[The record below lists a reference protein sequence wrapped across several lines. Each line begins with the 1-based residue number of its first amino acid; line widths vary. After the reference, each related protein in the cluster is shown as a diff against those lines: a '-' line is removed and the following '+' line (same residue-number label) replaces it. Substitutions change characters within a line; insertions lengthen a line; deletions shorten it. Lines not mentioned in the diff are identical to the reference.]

1 MIPPEEM
8 EVEAPEGD
16 LLNRIVE
23 LANRQVQIEADL
35 AALAEQAKTLQA
47 ELETIAGGFKNEG
60 LLVAALNE
68 AGMKNFTLTD
78 GTVIEVKDVLQM
90 PSVAQKSKYR
100 EPVLNWLDENHPD
113 VIKRVIAIP
122 LVKGDERVAE
132 IRRVLAEQL
141 KVVFSEDRT
150 VNPQT
155 LGALI
160 RELLEN
166 GAEVPMETLGVF
178 SLKKAAVEI
187 PKVKK

>member
-1 MIPPEEM
+1 MIPQEEM

-16 LLNRIVE
+16 LLKRITE
-23 LANRQVQIEADL
+23 LATRLAEIEADQ
-35 AALAEQAKTLQA
+35 AALVEQAKALLA
-47 ELETIAGGFKNEG
+47 EHEAIAGGFRNEG
-60 LLVAALNE
+60 TLVAALNE
-68 AGMKNFTLTD
+68 AGMQNFTLTN
-78 GTVIEVKDVLQM
+78 GTIVEVKEVLQM
-90 PSVAQKSKYR
+90 PSVAVKSKYR
-100 EPVLNWLDENHPD
+100 EPVLNWLDANHPD

-122 LVKGDERVAE
+122 LAKDTKNLEE

-160 RELLEN
+160 RELLED